1 MKIFLILVGKVAV
14 DLFYKKIFK
23 KKIKKLQKM
32 KFFII
37 QKGKLIANFYF
48 LAALN
53 AAINFLAFSVTP
65 L

>member
-23 KKIKKLQKM
+23 IKKLQKI